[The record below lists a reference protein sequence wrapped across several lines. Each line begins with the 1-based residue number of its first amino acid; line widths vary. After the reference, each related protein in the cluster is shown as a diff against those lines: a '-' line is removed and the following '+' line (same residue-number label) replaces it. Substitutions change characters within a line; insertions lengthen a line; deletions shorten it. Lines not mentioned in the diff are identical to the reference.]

1 MNTMHRRSMKI
12 LGKVIQNTE
21 YAAEHRE
28 ESNCANCFI
37 IQPGAFQTLRTRDTL
52 TSVTARQTKK
62 VKDQSVVRA
71 MLIAVKVRLSISV
84 EQI

>member
-1 MNTMHRRSMKI
+1 MCELFHNPARSLTDVK
-12 LGKVIQNTE
+12 GKRH
-21 YAAEHRE
+21 ADM
-28 ESNCANCFI
+28 
-37 IQPGAFQTLRTRDTL
+37 G
-52 TSVTARQTKK
+52 TARQTKK